1 MSAYEHRQDDA
12 TLGGVDA
19 QAVVPVQDGI
29 ETLGARIRELRVAH
43 DMTQADLARAV
54 FVARQTVHNWEAGKT
69 LPDARSLTYLAE
81 TFGITVDDLLGSS
94 AGELV
99 RATADA
105 RHKLVRAIVGYAIW
119 YAAGVLLTIGSIA
132 CLLASRNAA
141 DPSLHDTLY
150 VLSRVLYW
158 IAMGC
163 IFGANVMAAAIKRVM
178 NEQDLG
184 DALQVVAFLEGR
196 RADAKRPD
204 DVLYRTILPHWGAFR
219 FLAAATLALVI
230 GGFSLAFLLMS

>member
-1 MSAYEHRQDDA
+1 MSGQGNRQGDVSPAGVAA
-12 TLGGVDA
+12 TTA
-19 QAVVPVQDGI
+19 SVQDGI
-29 ETLGARIRELRVAH
+29 ETLGSRIRELRVGH
-43 DMTQADLARAV
+43 NMTQADLARAV
-54 FVARQTVHNWEAGKT
+54 FATRQTVHNWEAGKT

-105 RHKLVRAIVGYAIW
+105 RHKLIRTIIGYAVW

-150 VLSRVLYW
+150 VLSRVFFYV
-158 IAMGC
+158 AMGC
-163 IFGANVMAAAIKRVM
+163 IFGANVMAAAIKRIM
-178 NEQDLG
+178 DEQELG

-196 RADAKRPD
+196 RPDARRPD
-204 DVLYRTILPHWGAFR
+204 DILYRTILPHWEAFR
-219 FLAAATLALVI
+219 FLAMATLALVI
-230 GGFSLAFLLMS
+230 GGFALAFYIMS